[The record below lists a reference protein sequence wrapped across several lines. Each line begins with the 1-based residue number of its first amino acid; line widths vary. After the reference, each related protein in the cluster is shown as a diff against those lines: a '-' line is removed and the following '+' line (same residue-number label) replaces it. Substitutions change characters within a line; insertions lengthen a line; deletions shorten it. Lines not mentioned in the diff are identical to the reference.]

1 MAWIITC
8 TARKLKVNSRLNIR
22 PQSLNRI
29 FVIYPGQSVQGSC
42 RFRGE
47 KISQRSM
54 RFGDWLLYNSAAR
67 AVNGAGPNPK
77 AERDDPPM
85 SLEDKELV
93 ARAQHDDSSAF
104 EILVRRYQEK
114 AYAIAYNM
122 CSGDSEEAQELTQEA
137 FLRAFRSLKNFR
149 GKSSFYTWFYRILV
163 NTCLDSRRRRKRW
176 EKIFTFW
183 RHDRRERTDS
193 KEMNEDYPDPG
204 VNSNPMTALNG
215 KQLAQ
220 EISQALE
227 TLPEKQ
233 RVIFQLKVLHGMKI
247 REIAQIVGSAEG
259 TVKSHLFRATHFLR
273 DALQEWVQP

>member
-1 MAWIITC
+1 MTREGPSAGHKIWRL
-8 TARKLKVNSRLNIR
+8 AFVNSGASAIK
-22 PQSLNRI
+22 
-29 FVIYPGQSVQGSC
+29 
-42 RFRGE
+42 RGGRHP
-47 KISQRSM
+47 I
-54 RFGDWLLYNSAAR
+54 
-67 AVNGAGPNPK
+67 
-77 AERDDPPM
+77 AERDAPLM

-93 ARAQHDDSSAF
+93 ARAQRDDPSAF

-137 FLRAFRSLKNFR
+137 FLRAFRSLNNFR
-149 GKSSFYTWFYRILV
+149 GTSSFYTWFYRILI

-176 EKIFTFW
+176 ERIFTFW
-183 RHDRRERTDS
+183 RRDREGRSDS
-193 KEMNEDYPDPG
+193 KAMDEDYPDPG
-204 VNSNPMTALNG
+204 VKSNPMTALRG

-220 EISQALE
+220 EISEALE

-273 DALQEWVQP
+273 DALQDWVQP